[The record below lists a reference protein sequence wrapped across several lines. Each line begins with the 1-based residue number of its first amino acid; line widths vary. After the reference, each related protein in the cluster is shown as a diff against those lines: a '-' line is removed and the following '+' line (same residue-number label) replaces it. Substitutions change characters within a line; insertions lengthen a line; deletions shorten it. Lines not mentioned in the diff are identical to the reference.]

1 MKTKAS
7 IGVQSPQIY
16 LPRPGIDLKKWA
28 VVACDQYTAQPE
40 YWEKVAQ
47 FVGEAPSTLK
57 LIFPEVYLNAPDAPQ
72 RIAAIQATMRAYLAE
87 NILQPYEGM
96 IYVERSAD
104 GKTRHGL
111 MLSLDLERYDYRRGT
126 TSLIRPTEGT
136 IIERIA
142 PRVQIRQNAV
152 LELPHIL
159 VLIDDPHQ
167 TVIEPITEQKGELKK
182 LYETELMFGG
192 GFLQGYALN
201 PTLEEQVFRALEALA
216 QPEGFASRYGLD
228 AETPVLLFAVG
239 DGNHSLATAKAVW
252 EQLKP
257 QAGED
262 HPARYALVE
271 IENVHDAGIVFEPIH
286 RLLFGVKRELTQALQ
301 ESFGETIRI
310 HSVPSQAEMVNRVRE
325 GQSGRQSFG
334 MIFGGESPTFA
345 VAEVSKPTSNLAVGT
360 LQAFLDRFL
369 DQSGAESIDYIH
381 GEEALV
387 QLSSLP
393 GRVGFYLPAMSKH
406 ALFETVIR
414 DGVLPRKTFSM
425 GEAHEKRYYMEARR
439 ILP

>member
-1 MKTKAS
+1 MKTRAS

-16 LPRPGIDLKKWA
+16 LPRPGIDLRKWA

-40 YWEKVAQ
+40 YWEKVAN

-57 LIFPEVYLNAPDAPQ
+57 LIFPEVYLNAADTPQ

-87 NILQPYEGM
+87 DILEPHQGM
-96 IYVERSAD
+96 VYVERTVD

-111 MLSLDLERYDYRRGT
+111 MLSLDLEQYDYRKGT

-136 IIERIA
+136 IIERIS
-142 PRVQIRQNAV
+142 PRVQIRQNAL

-159 VLIDDPHQ
+159 VLIDDPDQ
-167 TVIEPITEQKGELKK
+167 TVIEPIARQKNSLKQ
-182 LYETELMFGG
+182 LYQTELMFAG
-192 GFLQGYALN
+192 GFLEGYALD
-201 PTLEEQVFRALEALA
+201 PTLEEQVFTALETLA
-216 QPEGFASRYGLD
+216 QPRVFARRYNVGED
-228 AETPVLLFAVG
+228 TPVLLFAVG

-257 QAGED
+257 QVGED

-271 IENVHDAGIVFEPIH
+271 IENVHDSGILFEPIH
-286 RLLFGVKRELTQALQ
+286 RLLFGIRQDLNLALK
-301 ESFGETIRI
+301 EHFGEDLTLQPLQSRE
-310 HSVPSQAEMVNRVRE
+310 EMVHRVQQ
-325 GQSGRQSFG
+325 GQAGRQTVG
-334 MIFGGESPTFA
+334 LILGGENPTFA
-345 VAEVSKPTSNLAVGT
+345 VAEFERPASNLAVGT
-360 LQAFLDRFL
+360 LQAFLDQFL
-369 DQSGAESIDYIH
+369 SQNGAESIDYIH
-381 GEEALV
+381 GEEALI
-387 QLSSLP
+387 QLSALP
-393 GRVGFYLPAMSKH
+393 GRAGFYLPSMSKH

-439 ILP
+439 ILS

>member
-1 MKTKAS
+1 MKTNPA

-16 LPRPGIDLKKWA
+16 LPRRGVDLKKWA

-40 YWEKVAQ
+40 YWEQVAA

-57 LIFPEVYLNAPDAPQ
+57 LIFPEVYLNAPDMPQ
-72 RIAAIQATMRAYLAE
+72 RIAAIQETMQAYLSE
-87 NILQPYEGM
+87 GILEPHAGM
-96 IYVERSAD
+96 IYVERNSD

-111 MLSLDLERYDYRRGT
+111 MLCLDLERYDYRRGT

-159 VLIDDPHQ
+159 VLIDDPQQ
-167 TVIEPITEQKGELKK
+167 TVIEPITHQKNTLKK
-182 LYETELMFGG
+182 LYETDLMFGG
-192 GFLQGYALN
+192 GFLEGYALS
-201 PTLEEQVFRALEALA
+201 PEMEERVFSALEALA
-216 QPEGFASRYGLD
+216 QPSVFARRYGVGED
-228 AETPVLLFAVG
+228 IPVLLFAVG

-257 QAGED
+257 QVGED

-271 IENVHDAGIVFEPIH
+271 IENVHDSGIVFEPIH
-286 RLLFGVKRELTQALQ
+286 RLLFGVRQEISSALREA
-301 ESFGETIRI
+301 FGEGL
-310 HSVPSQAEMVNRVRE
+310 HFQSVSSEAEMVARVKE
-325 GQSGRQSFG
+325 GQSGRQTFG
-334 MIFGGESPTFA
+334 VIAGGDTVSFA
-345 VAEVSKPTSNLAVGT
+345 VAEIDQPTANLAVGT
-360 LQAFLDRFL
+360 LQNFL
-369 DQSGAESIDYIH
+369 DQFLRQAGAESIDYIH
-381 GEEALV
+381 GEEALLH
-387 QLSSLP
+387 LSAPP

>member
-1 MKTKAS
+1 MKTLNS
-7 IGVQSPQIY
+7 IGVQSPLIY

-40 YWEKVAQ
+40 YWEKVAN

-57 LIFPEVYLNAPDAPQ
+57 LIFPEVYLNSPDAPQ
-72 RIAAIQATMRAYLAE
+72 RIAAIQDTMRIYLE
-87 NILQPYEGM
+87 GNILEPHEGM
-96 IYVERSAD
+96 IYVERSVD

-111 MLSLDLERYDYRRGT
+111 MLCLDLERYDYRRGT

-159 VLIDDPHQ
+159 VLIDDPNQ
-167 TVIEPITEQKGELKK
+167 TVIEPITQKKQSLKP
-182 LYETELMFGG
+182 LYQTELMFEGG
-192 GFLQGYALN
+192 LLEGYALN
-201 PTLEEQVFRALEALA
+201 PTLEEQVFAALEALA
-216 QPEGFASRYGLD
+216 QPDVFSNRYGVGK
-228 AETPVLLFAVG
+228 ETPVLLFAVG

-252 EQLKP
+252 ERLKP
-257 QAGED
+257 QASEG

-271 IENVHDAGIVFEPIH
+271 IENVHDSGIVFEPIH
-286 RLLFGVKRELTQALQ
+286 RLLFGVRHDLTLALKEYFGDNLNLESVQGRE
-301 ESFGETIRI
+301 
-310 HSVPSQAEMVNRVRE
+310 EMVQRVQK
-325 GQSGRQSFG
+325 GQEGRQTVG
-334 MIFGGESPTFA
+334 LIFGGEKLTFA
-345 VAEVSKPTSNLAVGT
+345 VAEIERPTSNLAVGT
-360 LQAFLDRFL
+360 LQTFL
-369 DQSGAESIDYIH
+369 DQFLSHNGAENIDYIH

-387 QLSSLP
+387 QLSTP
-393 GRVGFYLPAMSKH
+393 AGRVGFYLPAMSKH

>member
-28 VVACDQYTAQPE
+28 VVACDQYTAQPD
-40 YWEKVAQ
+40 YWEKVAN

-57 LIFPEVYLNAPDAPQ
+57 LIFPEVYLNAADAPQ
-72 RIAAIQATMRAYLAE
+72 RIAAIQATMRTYLAE
-87 NILQPYEGM
+87 DILEPHQGM
-96 IYVERSAD
+96 VYVERTVD

-111 MLSLDLERYDYRRGT
+111 MLCLDLEQYDYRKGT

-159 VLIDDPHQ
+159 VLIDDPDQ
-167 TVIEPITEQKGELKK
+167 TVIEPIARQKIALKQ
-182 LYETELMFGG
+182 LYQTELMFAG
-192 GFLQGYALN
+192 GFLEGYALD
-201 PTLEEQVFRALEALA
+201 PTLEEQVFTALETLA
-216 QPEGFASRYGLD
+216 QPRVFARRYGVGE
-228 AETPVLLFAVG
+228 ETPVLLFAVG

-257 QAGED
+257 QASQD

-271 IENVHDAGIVFEPIH
+271 IENVHDTGILFEPIH
-286 RLLFGVKRELTQALQ
+286 RLLFGLRQDLSLALK
-301 ESFGETIRI
+301 ERFGENLNLQ
-310 HSVPSQAEMVNRVRE
+310 SVQSREEMVQRVQQ
-325 GQSGRQSFG
+325 GQAGRQTVG
-334 MIFGGESPTFA
+334 LILGGENPTFA
-345 VAEVSKPTSNLAVGT
+345 VAEFERPASNLAVGT

-369 DQSGAESIDYIH
+369 SQNGAESIDYIH
-381 GEEALV
+381 GEDVLI
-387 QLSSLP
+387 QLSSSP

>member
-7 IGVQSPQIY
+7 IGIQSPQIY
-16 LPRPGIDLKKWA
+16 LPRSGIDLKKWA

-40 YWEKVAQ
+40 YWEKIAN
-47 FVGEAPSTLK
+47 FVGEVPSTLK
-57 LIFPEVYLNAPDAPQ
+57 LIFPEVYLNAADAPQ

-87 NILQPYEGM
+87 DVLQPHQGM
-96 IYVERSAD
+96 VYVERTVD

-111 MLSLDLERYDYRRGT
+111 MLCLDLEQYDYRKGT

-159 VLIDDPHQ
+159 VLIDDPDQ
-167 TVIEPITEQKGELKK
+167 TVIEPIARQKNSLKP
-182 LYETELMFGG
+182 LYQTELMFAG
-192 GFLQGYALN
+192 GFLEGYALD
-201 PTLEEQVFRALEALA
+201 PTLEEQVFTALETLA
-216 QPEGFASRYGLD
+216 QPRLFARRYGVGE
-228 AETPVLLFAVG
+228 ETPVLLFAVG

-257 QAGED
+257 SAGED

-271 IENVHDAGIVFEPIH
+271 IENVHDTGILFEPIH
-286 RLLFGVKRELTQALQ
+286 RVLFGVRQDLSLALRER
-301 ESFGETIRI
+301 FGENLNLQSIESRE
-310 HSVPSQAEMVNRVRE
+310 EMVQRVQQ
-325 GQSGRQSFG
+325 GQAGRQTVG
-334 MIFGGESPTFA
+334 LIIGGENPTFA
-345 VAEVSKPTSNLAVGT
+345 VAEFERPASNLAVGT
-360 LQAFLDRFL
+360 LQAFLDDFIS
-369 DQSGAESIDYIH
+369 QKGAESIDYIH
-381 GEEALV
+381 GEDALI
-387 QLSSLP
+387 QLSSPP

>member
-1 MKTKAS
+1 MKPKPT
-7 IGVQSPQIY
+7 IGVQSPEIY
-16 LPRPGIDLKKWA
+16 LPRQGVDLKKWA

-40 YWEKVAQ
+40 YWEQVAA
-47 FVGEAPSTLK
+47 FVGESPSTLK
-57 LIFPEVYLNAPDAPQ
+57 LIFPEVYLNAPDMPQ
-72 RIAAIQATMRAYLAE
+72 RIAAIQETMKNYLNE
-87 NILQPYEGM
+87 GILEAHEGM
-96 IYVERSAD
+96 IYVERSSD

-111 MLSLDLERYDYRRGT
+111 MLCLDLERYDYHRGT

-136 IIERIA
+136 IVERIA

-152 LELPHIL
+152 LEVPHIL
-159 VLIDDPHQ
+159 VLIDDPQQ
-167 TVIEPITEQKGELKK
+167 TVIEPITRQKDTLKK

-192 GFLQGYALN
+192 GFLEGYALS
-201 PTLEEQVFRALEALA
+201 PAIEEEVFSALEHLA
-216 QPEGFASRYGLD
+216 QPNAFAHRYGVD
-228 AETPVLLFAVG
+228 EETPVLLFAVG

-252 EQLKP
+252 EQLKS
-257 QAGED
+257 QAGVD

-271 IENVHDAGIVFEPIH
+271 IENVHDTGIIFEPIH
-286 RLLFGVKRELTQALQ
+286 RLLFGVKKKISQALQ
-301 ESFGETIRI
+301 EAFGESFHLQTV
-310 HSVPSQAEMVNRVRE
+310 STQAEMVARVKE
-325 GQSGRQSFG
+325 GQTGQQTFG
-334 MIFGGESPTFA
+334 LIFGGESLTFA
-345 VAEVSKPTSNLAVGT
+345 IAEIYKPTSNLAVGT
-360 LQAFLDRFL
+360 LQTFL
-369 DQSGAESIDYIH
+369 DQFLAQKGAESIDYIH

-387 QLSSLP
+387 HLSTSP

>member
-1 MKTKAS
+1 MRTKPS

-28 VVACDQYTAQPE
+28 VVACDQYTAQPD
-40 YWEKVAQ
+40 YWQKVAE

-57 LIFPEVYLNAPDAPQ
+57 LIFPEVYLGAPDKSQ
-72 RIAAIQATMRAYLAE
+72 RIAAIQSTMRRYLDE
-87 NILQPYEGM
+87 GILQPHEGM

-104 GKTRHGL
+104 GKTRHGM
-111 MLSLDLERYDYRRGT
+111 MLCLDLERYDYHRGT

-136 IIERIA
+136 IIERIG

-167 TVIEPITEQKGELKK
+167 TVIEPIADQKSQLEK

-192 GFLQGYALN
+192 GFLEGYALDAAQ
-201 PTLEEQVFRALEALA
+201 EERVFAALEALA
-216 QPEGFASRYGLD
+216 QPQVFASRYGVD
-228 AETPVLLFAVG
+228 EETPVLLFAVG

-257 QAGED
+257 QVGDD

-286 RLLFGVKRELTQALQ
+286 RLLFGVKKDLAQALL
-301 ESFGETIRI
+301 ESFGENIRI
-310 HSVPSQAEMVNRVRE
+310 HSVASQAEMVSRVRE

-369 DQSGAESIDYIH
+369 DQRGAESIDYIH
-381 GEEALV
+381 GEEALL
-387 QLSSLP
+387 QLSSP
-393 GRVGFYLPAMSKH
+393 PNRVGFYLPAMSKH

-425 GEAHEKRYYMEARR
+425 GEAHEKRYYLEARR